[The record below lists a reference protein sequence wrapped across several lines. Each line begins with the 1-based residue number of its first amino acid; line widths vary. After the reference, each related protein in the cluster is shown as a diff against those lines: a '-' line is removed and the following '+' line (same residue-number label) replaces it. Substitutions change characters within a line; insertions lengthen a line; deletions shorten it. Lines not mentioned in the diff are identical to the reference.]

1 MSHTTFRV
9 GRLTCHAIEG
19 GTVRLD
25 GGAMF
30 GVVPKVLWQ
39 RRIPPDERNRISL
52 AMRCLLIEH
61 PDGLVLVDTGLGNK
75 EGAKFKD
82 IYGVDNEGGGG
93 RTRLEDALETLGHEP
108 ADIAWV
114 INSHLHFDHAGGN
127 TYREH
132 EGGSEG
138 PVRVTF
144 PRAKYAVQKVELEF
158 ARRLNERTAASYLPP
173 NFESIS
179 FTTLNGD
186 AEPVPGIRCV
196 PTPGHT
202 PGHQSVLVE
211 SAGERLCFLADVVPT
226 TAHLPLPWIMGF
238 DVEPLVTLES
248 KRRLYG
254 RAEAEGWLLF
264 FEHDPEVAT
273 GRLARDGKSFGLVEP
288 VRAG

>member
-1 MSHTTFRV
+1 
-9 GRLTCHAIEG
+9 
-19 GTVRLD
+19 
-25 GGAMF
+25 MF

-39 RRIPPDERNRISL
+39 RRIPSDERNRIPL

-75 EGAKFKD
+75 ENAKFKD
-82 IYGVDNEGGGG
+82 IYGVDNEGRGG

-127 TYREH
+127 TYRGDG
-132 EGGSEG
+132 GGSDR
-138 PVRVTF
+138 PVRVSF
-144 PRAKYAVQKVELEF
+144 PRAKYVVQKGELEF

-179 FTTLNGD
+179 FATLSGE
-186 AEPVPGIRCV
+186 AEPLSGIRCI

-211 SAGERLCFLADVVPT
+211 SGGERLCFLADVVPT

-238 DVEPLVTLES
+238 DIEPLVTLES

-273 GRLARDGKSFGLVEP
+273 GRLARDGKGFGLVEP